1 MKLVSFSTA
10 DGKIRPGSL
19 LEEAG
24 LVVDLTAAGFA
35 DTTAVLSAGFT
46 SVAKPAA
53 YPAYKLSD
61 VRLHAPIANPPR
73 VFAIGLN
80 YREHAIESK
89 LALPKFPVVFFKM
102 STAIVGPGENIV
114 LPKNSTQPDYE
125 AELAFVIGKGGYR
138 IPASAWHEHVYGYTI
153 VNDVSAR
160 DIQLS
165 TSQWSLAKSFP
176 TFCPMGPAIVT
187 IDEIAD
193 PHQLAISLSI
203 DGEVLQNSTT
213 SELVFNIPGTRRVH
227 LLHHA
232 PAPWRRRIHRHSIR
246 RRHGPHPATLA
257 QTWRICNRQRR
268 RPRLSDQ
275 SRRRRVI
282 GSRNSIAADS
292 ANPAIPT
299 TATSCLWRGKAAP
312 GCTART
318 WACAHRIPAGHDG

>member
-19 LEEAG
+19 IEEAG

-53 YPAYKLSD
+53 YSAHKLSD

-102 STAIVGPGENIV
+102 STAVIGPGENIV

-138 IPASAWHEHVYGYTI
+138 IPASAWREHVYGYTI

-160 DIQLS
+160 DVQLS
-165 TSQWSLAKSFP
+165 TSQWSLGKSFP
-176 TFCPMGPAIVT
+176 TFCPMGPAIVSA
-187 IDEIAD
+187 DEIAD
-193 PHQLAISLSI
+193 PDSLAIGLSI
-203 DGEVLQNSTT
+203 NGEVLQDSNTRELIFKIP
-213 SELVFNIPGTRRVH
+213 ELVEYISSITPLLPGDIVSTGTPSGVGMGRT
-227 LLHHA
+227 
-232 PAPWRRRIHRHSIR
+232 P
-246 RRHGPHPATLA
+246 
-257 QTWRICNRQRR
+257 QRWLK
-268 RPRLSDQ
+268 PGDQ
-275 SRRRRVI
+275 VTVTVEGL
-282 GSRNSIAADS
+282 GSLT
-292 ANPAIPT
+292 NPVV
-299 TATSCLWRGKAAP
+299 SE
-312 GCTART
+312 
-318 WACAHRIPAGHDG
+318 